1 MSELPHEYSAPP
13 LGRIRPATFP
23 DETQHARQRG
33 GVRSGEIVVLDRALT
48 ADEWGMVRAFVRR
61 TDREAL
67 RLRFGQAADFADDS
81 TLKRF
86 FGIKDKIGEMIWVL
100 DEDGAVC
107 GILHRVQISPT
118 QAEIAVIVRSDRA
131 RRGIGRALLRTAVS
145 RAASKDLK
153 RLNALVL
160 SENIVM
166 LRLARSLGFVPR
178 KSFGLAVELELDLG
192 LGQTIGCST
201 GTASAAACAP
211 TDLT

>member
-1 MSELPHEYSAPP
+1 MSELPSAPR

-33 GVRSGEIVVLDRALT
+33 GVRSGEIVVIDRALT

-61 TDREAL
+61 TEREAL

-86 FGIKDKIGEMIWVL
+86 FGIKDKIGEMIWML
-100 DEDGAVC
+100 DEDEAVC
-107 GILHRVQISPT
+107 GILHRVLISPT

-145 RAASKDLK
+145 RAASQDLK
-153 RLNALVL
+153 RLSALVH
-160 SENIVM
+160 SE
-166 LRLARSLGFVPR
+166 LRLARSLGFAPR
-178 KSFGLAVELELDLG
+178 KSFGLAVELELDLDLD

-201 GTASAAACAP
+201 GTASAP
-211 TDLT
+211 IVST

>member
-1 MSELPHEYSAPP
+1 MSELPSAPR

-48 ADEWGMVRAFVRR
+48 ADECGMVRAFVRR
-61 TDREAL
+61 TEREAL

-86 FGIKDKIGEMIWVL
+86 FGIKDKIGEMIWML
-100 DEDGAVC
+100 DEDEAVG
-107 GILHRVQISPT
+107 GILHRVLISPT

-145 RAASKDLK
+145 RAASQDLK
-153 RLNALVL
+153 RLSALVL
-160 SENIVM
+160 SENVVM
-166 LRLARSLGFVPR
+166 LRLARSLGFAPR
-178 KSFGLAVELELDLG
+178 KSFGLAVELELDLDLD

-201 GTASAAACAP
+201 GTASAP
-211 TDLT
+211 IVST

>member
-1 MSELPHEYSAPP
+1 
-13 LGRIRPATFP
+13 
-23 DETQHARQRG
+23 
-33 GVRSGEIVVLDRALT
+33 
-48 ADEWGMVRAFVRR
+48 MVRAFVRR
-61 TDREAL
+61 TEREAL

-86 FGIKDKIGEMIWVL
+86 FGIKDKIGEMIWML
-100 DEDGAVC
+100 DEDEAVC
-107 GILHRVQISPT
+107 GILHRVLISPT

-145 RAASKDLK
+145 RAASQDLK
-153 RLNALVL
+153 RLSALVH

-166 LRLARSLGFVPR
+166 LRLARSLGFAPR
-178 KSFGLAVELELDLG
+178 KSFGLAVELELDLDLD

-211 TDLT
+211 IVST

>member
-1 MSELPHEYSAPP
+1 MSELPSTPR

-33 GVRSGEIVVLDRALT
+33 GVRSGEIVVIDRALT

-61 TDREAL
+61 TEREAL
-67 RLRFGQAADFADDS
+67 RLRFGQAADFADNS

-86 FGIKDKIGEMIWVL
+86 FGIKDKIGEMIWML
-100 DEDGAVC
+100 DEDEAVC
-107 GILHRVQISPT
+107 GILHRVLISPT

-145 RAASKDLK
+145 RAASQDLK
-153 RLNALVL
+153 RLSALVH

-166 LRLARSLGFVPR
+166 LRLARSLGFAPR
-178 KSFGLAVELELDLG
+178 KSFGLAVELELDLDLD

-211 TDLT
+211 IVST

>member
-1 MSELPHEYSAPP
+1 MSELPSTPR

-33 GVRSGEIVVLDRALT
+33 GVRSGEIVVIDRALT

-61 TDREAL
+61 TEREAL

-86 FGIKDKIGEMIWVL
+86 FGIKDKIGEMIWML
-100 DEDGAVC
+100 DEDEAVC
-107 GILHRVQISPT
+107 GILHRVLISPT

-145 RAASKDLK
+145 RAASQDLK
-153 RLNALVL
+153 RLSALVH

-166 LRLARSLGFVPR
+166 LRLARSLGFAPR
-178 KSFGLAVELELDLG
+178 KSFGLAVELELDLDLD

-211 TDLT
+211 IVST